1 MHLISIANW
10 LHVYIHDQKSK
21 RDLKAS
27 AHAFQAEAK
36 VFPDPIAKGSD
47 NDTSINHHCSH
58 LFGHLLP
65 TQKGQNQIFFLGYTI
80 WGIGARLVDA
90 KRL

>member
-10 LHVYIHDQKSK
+10 LHVYTHDQKSK

-65 TQKGQNQIFFLGYTI
+65 TQKPLSTKVLQDLS
-80 WGIGARLVDA
+80 L
-90 KRL
+90 LP